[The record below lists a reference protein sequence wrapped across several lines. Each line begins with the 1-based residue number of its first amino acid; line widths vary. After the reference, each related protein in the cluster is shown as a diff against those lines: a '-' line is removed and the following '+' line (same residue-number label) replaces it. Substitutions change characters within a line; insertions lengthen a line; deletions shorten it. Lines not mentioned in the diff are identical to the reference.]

1 MTERVSRFKTGDCL
15 AVFCDII
22 QDGRNTPQV
31 NVILVRNQIMAQ
43 RILVVED
50 DQFLRELYDE
60 LLREEGY
67 EVDLAPDGEI
77 GLSKIINGGYELIL
91 LDIMLPKIDGLEIL
105 RRVKKQGTENPNGST
120 VLLTNLGQDSIIKE
134 GFNLGA
140 SGYLIKSAMNPDQVL
155 SEVKVFLNKS
165 SSAIK

>member
-1 MTERVSRFKTGDCL
+1 
-15 AVFCDII
+15 
-22 QDGRNTPQV
+22 
-31 NVILVRNQIMAQ
+31 MAQ

-50 DQFLRELYDE
+50 DQFLRDLYDD

-67 EVDLAPDGEI
+67 DVELAPDGQE
-77 GLSKIINGGYELIL
+77 GLDKILKGGYNLIL
-91 LDIMLPKIDGLEIL
+91 LDIMLPKMDGLEIL
-105 RRVKKQGTENPNGST
+105 RQVKEKKPEQPNGPT

-155 SEVKVFLNKS
+155 SEVKVFLDKGNPPARS
-165 SSAIK
+165 

>member
-1 MTERVSRFKTGDCL
+1 
-15 AVFCDII
+15 
-22 QDGRNTPQV
+22 
-31 NVILVRNQIMAQ
+31 MAE

-50 DQFLRELYDE
+50 DQFLRDLYNE

-67 EVDLAPDGEI
+67 EVDLSSDGEE
-77 GLSKIINGGYELIL
+77 GLTKMQKGGYDLIL
-91 LDIMLPKIDGLEIL
+91 LDIMLPKIDGLEVL
-105 RRVKKQGTENPNGST
+105 RRVNKQKPEKPNGSV

-155 SEVKVFLNKS
+155 SEVKAFLTKGG
-165 SSAIK
+165 AAK

>member
-1 MTERVSRFKTGDCL
+1 
-15 AVFCDII
+15 
-22 QDGRNTPQV
+22 
-31 NVILVRNQIMAQ
+31 MAE

-50 DQFLRELYDE
+50 DQFLRDLYNE

-67 EVDLAPDGEI
+67 EVDLASDGEE
-77 GLSKIINGGYELIL
+77 GLAKMQKGGYDLVL

-105 RRVKKQGTENPNGST
+105 RRVNKQKPEKPNGST

-155 SEVKVFLNKS
+155 SEVKIFLTKGGP
-165 SSAIK
+165 AK

>member
-1 MTERVSRFKTGDCL
+1 
-15 AVFCDII
+15 
-22 QDGRNTPQV
+22 
-31 NVILVRNQIMAQ
+31 MAQ

-77 GLSKIINGGYELIL
+77 GLAKIIKGGYELIL

-105 RRVKKQGTENPNGST
+105 RRVKKQGTENP
-120 VLLTNLGQDSIIKE
+120 
-134 GFNLGA
+134 
-140 SGYLIKSAMNPDQVL
+140 
-155 SEVKVFLNKS
+155 
-165 SSAIK
+165 

>member
-1 MTERVSRFKTGDCL
+1 
-15 AVFCDII
+15 
-22 QDGRNTPQV
+22 
-31 NVILVRNQIMAQ
+31 MAQ

-60 LLREEGY
+60 LLKEEGY
-67 EVDLAPDGEI
+67 EIDLAPDGEE
-77 GLSKIINGGYELIL
+77 GLAKFQKGGYDLVL

-105 RRVKKQGTENPNGST
+105 RRVKNKPPEKPNGMV

-155 SEVKVFLNKS
+155 SEVKVFLSK
-165 SSAIK
+165 AGAAK

>member
-1 MTERVSRFKTGDCL
+1 
-15 AVFCDII
+15 
-22 QDGRNTPQV
+22 
-31 NVILVRNQIMAQ
+31 MAE

-50 DQFLRELYDE
+50 DQFLRDLYNE

-67 EVDLAPDGEI
+67 EVDLASDGEE
-77 GLSKIINGGYELIL
+77 GLAKMQKGGYDLVL
-91 LDIMLPKIDGLEIL
+91 LDIMLPKVDGLEVM
-105 RRVKKQGTENPNGST
+105 RRVNKQKPEKPNGST

-155 SEVKVFLNKS
+155 SEVKVFLTKGGP
-165 SSAIK
+165 AK